1 MRPTPAPSESPRVQL
16 RTLGCRLNQAES
28 DEIRAAFRSRGYDPD
43 SGSEPDVVVVN
54 TCTVTGEATKASRK
68 LIRRT
73 IAEFPAA
80 RVFVT
85 GCYADAEPLAV
96 AGIPGVHGVVSN
108 RDKDT
113 LADRI
118 AGAGSQPLS
127 PLVARSGPRAN
138 LKVQTGCDESCAF
151 CIVPLTRGDLSSR
164 SPERVREEA
173 RRLVDA
179 GAREIVLTGV
189 HLGKYGWGRGHR
201 HALPAL
207 VEELCTID
215 ELVRVRLS
223 SIEASRVDDA
233 LLEVMAG
240 QPKVCPHLHLP
251 LQTGDPD
258 IWRAMQRPGTLDDLR
273 KVAAA
278 ARRLIP
284 DVSLTT
290 DVMVGFP
297 GETEEA
303 FGNTLRVV
311 EELGFVKLHVFRFS
325 PRPGTP
331 AARLPFQ
338 VDASVKR
345 DRSGRLRDLGDRLR
359 QAWHRSQ
366 LGRTVDVLFEGPIPG
381 SRLSGITG
389 HYLRVIAPGPARLV
403 GTLVPTLVTSVGG
416 ESVEGE
422 IVGRLP
428 VLQDRRRVG
437 SV

>member
-1 MRPTPAPSESPRVQL
+1 M
-16 RTLGCRLNQAES
+16 
-28 DEIRAAFRSRGYDPD
+28 
-43 SGSEPDVVVVN
+43 
-54 TCTVTGEATKASRK
+54 
-68 LIRRT
+68 
-73 IAEFPAA
+73 
-80 RVFVT
+80 
-85 GCYADAEPLAV
+85 
-96 AGIPGVHGVVSN
+96 
-108 RDKDT
+108 
-113 LADRI
+113 
-118 AGAGSQPLS
+118 
-127 PLVARSGPRAN
+127 
-138 LKVQTGCDESCAF
+138 
-151 CIVPLTRGDLSSR
+151 
-164 SPERVREEA
+164 
-173 RRLVDA
+173 
-179 GAREIVLTGV
+179 
-189 HLGKYGWGRGHR
+189 HLGKYGWERGHR

-223 SIEASRVDDA
+223 SIEASQVDDA

-258 IWRAMQRPGTLDDLR
+258 IWRAMQRPGTLDDVR

-338 VDASVKR
+338 VDPSVKR

-359 QAWHRSQ
+359 RAWHRSQ